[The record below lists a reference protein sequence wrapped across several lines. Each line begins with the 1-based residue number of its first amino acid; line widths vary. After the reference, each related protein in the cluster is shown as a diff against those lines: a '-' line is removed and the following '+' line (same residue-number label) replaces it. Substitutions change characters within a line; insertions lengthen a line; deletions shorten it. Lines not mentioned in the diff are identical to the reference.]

1 MSADV
6 AYLDTSAVVKL
17 LVREGETAALRRWLR
32 RRPRRVASAL
42 LSVELLRA
50 ARRAGEPRLVV
61 EARRLLTGITL
72 IGVDNAVLDRAGD
85 LEPGQLR
92 TLDAIHLATAL
103 SLGAELDAV
112 VTYDRRM
119 ADAAALVGLAIAAP
133 GELRR
138 G

>member
-42 LSVELLRA
+42 LGVELVRA

-61 EARRLLTGITL
+61 EARRLLGGITL
-72 IGVDNAVLDRAGD
+72 VGVDAAVLDRAAE

-119 ADAAALVGLAIAAP
+119 ADAAALLGLAIAAP
-133 GELRR
+133 S
-138 G
+138 

>member
-17 LVREGETAALRRWLR
+17 LVREGETVALRRWLR

-42 LSVELLRA
+42 LGVELVRA
-50 ARRAGEPRLVV
+50 ARRAGVPKLVV
-61 EARRLLTGITL
+61 EARRLLGGITL
-72 IGVDNAVLDRAGD
+72 VGVDTAVLDRAAD

-103 SLGAELDAV
+103 SLGPELDAV
-112 VTYDRRM
+112 VTYDQRM
-119 ADAAALVGLAIAAP
+119 AEAAATLGLVVAAP
-133 GELRR
+133 S
-138 G
+138 

>member
-32 RRPRRVASAL
+32 QRPRRVASAL

-61 EARRLLTGITL
+61 EARRLLSGITL
-72 IGVDNAVLDRAGD
+72 VDVHGAVLDRAGE

-133 GELRR
+133 S
-138 G
+138 

>member
-61 EARRLLTGITL
+61 EARRLLSGITL
-72 IGVDNAVLDRAGD
+72 VDVHGAVLDRAGE

-133 GELRR
+133 S
-138 G
+138 

>member
-61 EARRLLTGITL
+61 EARRLLSGITL
-72 IGVDNAVLDRAGD
+72 VDVDGAVLDRAGE

-103 SLGAELDAV
+103 SVGAELDAV

-133 GELRR
+133 S
-138 G
+138 

>member
-61 EARRLLTGITL
+61 EARRLLSGITL
-72 IGVDNAVLDRAGD
+72 VDVDRAVLDRAGE

-103 SLGAELDAV
+103 SVGAELDAV

-133 GELRR
+133 S
-138 G
+138 

>member
-61 EARRLLTGITL
+61 EARRLLSGITL
-72 IGVDNAVLDRAGD
+72 VDVDRAVLDRAGEI
-85 LEPGQLR
+85 EPGQLR

-103 SLGAELDAV
+103 SVGAELDAV

-133 GELRR
+133 S
-138 G
+138 

>member
-32 RRPRRVASAL
+32 QRPRRVASAL

-61 EARRLLTGITL
+61 EARRLLSGITL
-72 IGVDNAVLDRAGD
+72 VVVDNAVLDRAGE

-119 ADAAALVGLAIAAP
+119 ADAAALLGLAIAAP
-133 GELRR
+133 S
-138 G
+138 

>member
-61 EARRLLTGITL
+61 EARRLLSGITL
-72 IGVDNAVLDRAGD
+72 VDVDRAVLDRAGE

-92 TLDAIHLATAL
+92 TLEAIHLATAL
-103 SLGAELDAV
+103 SVGAELDAV

-119 ADAAALVGLAIAAP
+119 ADAAPLVGLAIAAP
-133 GELRR
+133 S
-138 G
+138 